1 LRHGNVKSGN
11 WGEGMG
17 AEVPSEP
24 QRPQFAITNR
34 GQVMLFALLT
44 LILTAITVWAGRAW
58 LKHSETLTFA
68 VGPAN
73 SEEAHFAERLAAV
86 LRGTSSRFRLKI
98 VNNPDN
104 AKALS
109 LFDRR
114 LADLALLRTDEK
126 IPARARAL
134 AIVEH
139 DPVLLISPGDKK
151 IKSLDDLKKKKI
163 AVLAEGD
170 DNLAFVRNVLE
181 TLDLHEAASH
191 VQLAAP
197 GTTLQKLFSSGYG
210 AVVAIFHTSRAI
222 KDKSFA
228 QYDRQGNFTL
238 NAIDGAKG
246 LARRIPGISDET
258 IEAGTL
264 SSAPEIPD
272 DDLDTVALQWLL
284 VAQSQM
290 TNTIAGDL
298 ARIIYE
304 NKSALA
310 LDNGFGS
317 SIEPAVTDKDA
328 FVMAHPGAADYIND
342 DTKSFMD
349 RYSDMMYLGAAALSV
364 IGSFFAAIYTQLT
377 RISPEK
383 AGALA
388 TATLTLGEKV
398 EHAHCIDDIEV
409 LQQELEKILR
419 GAVIGLRDGTISCDG
434 LETFKLGY
442 EFVRDEIAMRREY
455 LLRHSGDNERD
466 VALLNAPAK
475 PNKEAAE

>member
-1 LRHGNVKSGN
+1 
-11 WGEGMG
+11 MG
-17 AEVPSEP
+17 AEIPAAPQEP
-24 QRPQFAITNR
+24 PRAQFSITNR
-34 GQVMLFALLT
+34 GQVVLFMLLT
-44 LILTAITVWAGRAW
+44 LILTAFTVWAGRAW
-58 LKHSETLTFA
+58 VRHSETLTFA
-68 VGPAN
+68 AGPAG
-73 SEEAHFAERLAAV
+73 SESARFAERLAAV
-86 LRGTSSRFRLKI
+86 LKNTSSRFRLKI
-98 VNNPDN
+98 VTSSEN
-104 AKALS
+104 AKALA

-126 IPARARAL
+126 IPPRARAI

-163 AVLAEGD
+163 AVLAQGD
-170 DNLAFVRNVLE
+170 NNLAFVRSVLE
-181 TLDLHEAASH
+181 TLDAHEAASR
-191 VQLAAP
+191 VQLAP
-197 GTTLQKLFSSGYG
+197 QGSTLQKLFSSGYG
-210 AVVAIFHTSRAI
+210 AVIAIFHTSKVI

-228 QYDRQGNFTL
+228 QYDKQGNFTL

-246 LARRIPGISDET
+246 LARKIPAISDET

-272 DDLDTVALQWLL
+272 DDLDTVGLEWLL
-284 VAQSQM
+284 VAQSHM
-290 TNTIAGDL
+290 ANTTAGEL

-304 NKSALA
+304 NKSELALA
-310 LDNGFGS
+310 DGFGS
-317 SIEPAVTDKDA
+317 RIEPAVTDKDA
-328 FVMAHPGAADYIND
+328 FVMAHPGARDYIND

-349 RYSDMMYLGAAALSV
+349 RYSDMMYLGAGALSV

-377 RISPEK
+377 RVSPEK

-388 TATLTLGEKV
+388 SAILNIGEKV
-398 EHAHCIDDIEV
+398 EHAHCIDDIEE
-409 LQQELEKILR
+409 LQGELEAVLR
-419 GAVIGLRDGTISCDG
+419 GAVIGLRDGTISSDG

-442 EFVRDEIAMRREY
+442 EFVRDEIAMRRDY
-455 LLRHSGDNERD
+455 LLRHAGDNARD

>member
-1 LRHGNVKSGN
+1 MS
-11 WGEGMG
+11 
-17 AEVPSEP
+17 ADIPTAPQEP
-24 QRPQFAITNR
+24 PRPQFAITNR
-34 GQVMLFALLT
+34 GQVVLFALLT
-44 LILTAITVWAGRAW
+44 LMLTAFTVWAGRAW
-58 LKHSETLTFA
+58 LKSSETLTFA
-68 VGPAN
+68 AGPAG
-73 SEEAHFAERLAAV
+73 SESAHFAERLAAV
-86 LRGTSSRFRLKI
+86 LKSTSSRFRLKI
-98 VNNPDN
+98 VTSPDN

-126 IPARARAL
+126 IPPRARAL

-170 DNLAFVRNVLE
+170 NNLAFVRNVLE
-181 TLDLHEAASH
+181 TLDAHEAASR
-191 VQLAAP
+191 VQLAP
-197 GTTLQKLFSSGYG
+197 QGTSLQKLFSSGYG

-222 KDKSFA
+222 KDRSYA
-228 QYDRQGNFTL
+228 QYDKQGNFTL
-238 NAIDGAKG
+238 NPIDGAKG
-246 LARRIPGISDET
+246 LARKIPGISDET

-272 DDLDTVALQWLL
+272 DDLDTVGLEWLL
-284 VAQSQM
+284 VAQSHM
-290 TNTIAGDL
+290 ANTTAGDV

-310 LDNGFGS
+310 LDDGFGS
-317 SIEPAVTDKDA
+317 KIEPAVTDKDA
-328 FVMAHPGAADYIND
+328 FVMAHPGARDYIND

-377 RISPEK
+377 RVSPEK

-388 TATLTLGEKV
+388 TAILIIGEKV
-398 EHAHCIDDIEV
+398 EHARCIDDIEA
-409 LQQELEKILR
+409 LQGELEAILR
-419 GAVIGLRDGTISCDG
+419 GAVIGLRDGTISGDG

-455 LLRHSGDNERD
+455 LLRHAGDNARD
-466 VALLNAPAK
+466 VTLLSAPDK
-475 PNKEAAE
+475 PSKEAAE

>member
-1 LRHGNVKSGN
+1 
-11 WGEGMG
+11 MG
-17 AEVPSEP
+17 AEAPTQPQQP
-24 QRPQFAITNR
+24 QRSQFAITNR
-34 GQVMLFALLT
+34 GQVLLFALLT
-44 LILTAITVWAGRAW
+44 LILSAITVWAGRIW
-58 LKHSETLTFA
+58 LTHSETLTFA
-68 VGPAN
+68 VGAPD
-73 SEEAHFAERLAAV
+73 SEDAHFAERLAAV
-86 LRGTSSRFRLKI
+86 LKNTSSRFRLKI
-98 VNNPDN
+98 VNDPDN

-114 LADLALLRTDEK
+114 LADLALLRTDAK
-126 IPARARAL
+126 IPPRARAL

-170 DNLAFVRNVLE
+170 NNLAFVRNMLE
-181 TLDLHEAASH
+181 TLDLHDAASR
-191 VQLAAP
+191 VQLAPP
-197 GTTLQKLFSSGYG
+197 GSTLQKLFSSGFG
-210 AVVAIFHTSRAI
+210 AVIAIFHTSKAI
-222 KDKSFA
+222 KDKSYA
-228 QYDRQGNFTL
+228 QYDRQGNFTI

-246 LARRIPGISDET
+246 LARRIPGINDET

-272 DDLDTVALQWLL
+272 DDLDTIGLQWLL
-284 VAQSQM
+284 VAQSHM
-290 TNTIAGDL
+290 STATAGEL

-304 NKSALA
+304 NKSQLS
-310 LDNGFGS
+310 LNSGFGS
-317 SIEPAVTDKDA
+317 RIEPAVTDKDA

-364 IGSFFAAIYTQLT
+364 IGSFFAAIYAQFT
-377 RISPEK
+377 RVSPGK

-388 TATLTLGEKV
+388 TAILTIGEKV
-398 EHAHCIDDIEV
+398 ENAHCIDDIEQ
-409 LQQELEKILR
+409 LQEELEKILR

-442 EFVRDEIAMRREY
+442 ELVRDEITIRREH
-455 LLRHSGDNERD
+455 LLRHAGDDAARD
-466 VALLNAPAK
+466 VALFNGPGK
-475 PNKEAAE
+475 PSKEAAE

>member
-1 LRHGNVKSGN
+1 MS
-11 WGEGMG
+11 
-17 AEVPSEP
+17 AEVPTAPQEP
-24 QRPQFAITNR
+24 QRPQFVVTNR

-44 LILTAITVWAGRAW
+44 LILTAFTVWGARVW
-58 LKHSETLTFA
+58 LKDSETLTFA
-68 VGPAN
+68 AGPAG
-73 SEEAHFAERLAAV
+73 SESAHFAERLAAV
-86 LRGTSSRFRLKI
+86 LKNTSSRFRLKI
-98 VNNPDN
+98 VTSPDN

-126 IPARARAL
+126 IPPRARAL

-170 DNLAFVRNVLE
+170 NNLAFVRGVLE
-181 TLDLHEAASH
+181 TLDAHEAASRT
-191 VQLAAP
+191 QLAPP
-197 GTTLQKLFSSGYG
+197 GTSLQKLFSSGYG
-210 AVVAIFHTSRAI
+210 AVIAIFHTSKAI
-222 KDKSFA
+222 KDRSYA
-228 QYDRQGNFTL
+228 QYDKQGNFTL
-238 NAIDGAKG
+238 NPIDGAKG
-246 LARRIPGISDET
+246 LARKIPGISDET

-272 DDLDTVALQWLL
+272 DDLDTVGLEWLL
-284 VAQSQM
+284 VAQAHM
-290 TNTIAGDL
+290 TNTTAGDL

-310 LDNGFGS
+310 LDDGFGS
-317 SIEPAVTDKDA
+317 KIEPAVTDKDA
-328 FVMAHPGAADYIND
+328 FVMAHPGARDYIND

-377 RISPEK
+377 RVSPAK

-388 TATLTLGEKV
+388 TAILIIGEKV
-398 EHAHCIDDIEV
+398 EHAHCIDDIEA
-409 LQQELEKILR
+409 LQEELEKILR
-419 GAVIGLRDGTISCDG
+419 GVVIGMRDGTISCDG
-434 LETFKLGY
+434 LDTFKLGY
-442 EFVRDEIAMRREY
+442 EFVRDEIGIRRDY
-455 LLRHSGDNERD
+455 LLRHAGDNARD
-466 VALLNAPAK
+466 VALLNAPGK

>member
-1 LRHGNVKSGN
+1 MS
-11 WGEGMG
+11 
-17 AEVPSEP
+17 AEVPAAPHQP

-34 GQVMLFALLT
+34 GQVVLFALLT
-44 LILTAITVWAGRAW
+44 LILTAITLFAGRAW
-58 LKHSETLTFA
+58 LKNTETLTFA
-68 VGPAN
+68 AGPAG
-73 SEEAHFAERLAAV
+73 SESARFAERLAAV
-86 LRGTSSRFRLKI
+86 LKSTSSRFHLKI
-98 VNNPDN
+98 VTNPDS

-126 IPARARAL
+126 IPPRARAL

-170 DNLAFVRNVLE
+170 NNLTFVRNVLE
-181 TLDLHEAASH
+181 TLDAHDAAAR
-191 VQLAAP
+191 VQLAPQGAS
-197 GTTLQKLFSSGYG
+197 LQKLFASGFG
-210 AVVAIFHTSRAI
+210 AVLAIFHTSRAI
-222 KDKSFA
+222 KDKSYA
-228 QYDRQGNFTL
+228 QYDKQGNFTL

-246 LARRIPGISDET
+246 LARKIPGISDET

-272 DDLDTVALQWLL
+272 DDLDTVGLEWLL
-284 VAQSQM
+284 VAQSHM
-290 TNTIAGDL
+290 TNTTAGDL

-304 NKSALA
+304 NKSQLA
-310 LDNGFGS
+310 LDDGFGS
-317 SIEPAVTDKDA
+317 RIEPAVTDKDA
-328 FVMAHPGAADYIND
+328 FVMAHPGARDYIND
-342 DTKSFMD
+342 DIKSFMD

-377 RISPEK
+377 RVSPEK

-388 TATLTLGEKV
+388 TAILIIGEKV
-398 EHAHCIDDIEV
+398 EHAHCFDDIDA
-409 LQQELEKILR
+409 LQSELEAILR
-419 GAVIGLRDGTISCDG
+419 GVVIGMRDGTISSDG

-442 EFVRDEIAMRREY
+442 EFVRDEIAMRRDY
-455 LLRHSGDNERD
+455 LLRHKGEAGRD
-466 VALLNAPAK
+466 VALLNAPDK
-475 PNKEAAE
+475 PSKQAAE

>member
-1 LRHGNVKSGN
+1 MS
-11 WGEGMG
+11 
-17 AEVPSEP
+17 AEVPTAPREP
-24 QRPQFAITNR
+24 ERPRFAITNR
-34 GQVMLFALLT
+34 GQVVLFALLT
-44 LILTAITVWAGRAW
+44 LLLTAITVWSGRAW
-58 LKHSETLTFA
+58 LKSSETLTFA
-68 VGPAN
+68 VGPAG
-73 SEEAHFAERLAAV
+73 SESAHFAQRLAAV
-86 LRGTSSRFRLKI
+86 LKSASSRFRLKI
-98 VNNPDN
+98 VTNSDN

-126 IPARARAL
+126 IPPRARTL

-163 AVLAEGD
+163 AVLSESD
-170 DNLAFVRNVLE
+170 NNLAFVRNVLE
-181 TLDLHEAASH
+181 TLDAHDAAARL
-191 VQLAAP
+191 QLAPQGAS
-197 GTTLQKLFSSGYG
+197 LQKLFSSGFG
-210 AVVAIFHTSRAI
+210 AVIAIFHTSKAI
-222 KDKSFA
+222 KDKSYA
-228 QYDRQGNFTL
+228 QYDKQGNFTL
-238 NAIDGAKG
+238 NPIDGAKG

-272 DDLDTVALQWLL
+272 DDLDTVGLQWLL
-284 VAQSQM
+284 VAQSRM
-290 TNTIAGDL
+290 TNTTAGEL

-310 LDNGFGS
+310 QDDGFGS
-317 SIEPAVTDKDA
+317 KIEPAVTDKDA

-349 RYSDMMYLGAAALSV
+349 RYSDMMYLGAGALSV

-377 RISPEK
+377 RVSPEK

-388 TATLTLGEKV
+388 SAILTIGEKV
-398 EHAHCIDDIEV
+398 EHAHCIDDIEA
-409 LQQELEKILR
+409 LQAELEAILR
-419 GAVIGLRDGTISCDG
+419 GAVIGLRDGTISGDG

-442 EFVRDEIAMRREY
+442 EFVRDEIAMRRDY
-455 LLRHSGDNERD
+455 LMRHAGDKARD
-466 VALLNAPAK
+466 VALLNAPDK
-475 PNKEAAE
+475 PSKEAAE

>member
-1 LRHGNVKSGN
+1 
-11 WGEGMG
+11 MG
-17 AEVPSEP
+17 AEVPAAP
-24 QRPQFAITNR
+24 QELPRARFSITNR
-34 GQVMLFALLT
+34 GQVVLFMLLT
-44 LILTAITVWAGRAW
+44 LILTAFTVWAGRAW
-58 LKHSETLTFA
+58 VRHSETLTFA
-68 VGPAN
+68 AGPAG
-73 SEEAHFAERLAAV
+73 SESARFAERLAAV
-86 LRGTSSRFRLKI
+86 LKNTSSRFRLKI
-98 VNNPDN
+98 ATSPDN
-104 AKALS
+104 GKALA

-126 IPARARAL
+126 IPPRARAI

-163 AVLAEGD
+163 AVLAQGD
-170 DNLAFVRNVLE
+170 NNLVFVRSVLE
-181 TLDLHEAASH
+181 TLDAQEAASR
-191 VQLAAP
+191 VQLAP
-197 GTTLQKLFSSGYG
+197 QGSTLQKLFASGYG
-210 AVVAIFHTSRAI
+210 AVIAIFHTSKVI

-228 QYDRQGNFTL
+228 QYDRQGSFTL

-246 LARRIPGISDET
+246 LARKIPAISDET

-272 DDLDTVALQWLL
+272 DDLDTVGLQWLL
-284 VAQSQM
+284 VAQSRM
-290 TNTIAGDL
+290 TNTTAGEL

-304 NKSALA
+304 NKSELALA
-310 LDNGFGS
+310 DGFGS
-317 SIEPAVTDKDA
+317 RIEPAVTDKDA
-328 FVMAHPGAADYIND
+328 FVMAHPGARDYIND

-349 RYSDMMYLGAAALSV
+349 RYSDMMYLGAGALSV

-377 RISPEK
+377 RVSPEK

-388 TATLTLGEKV
+388 SAILNIGEKV
-398 EHAHCIDDIEV
+398 AHAHCIDDIDE
-409 LQQELEKILR
+409 LQSELEAILR
-419 GAVIGLRDGTISCDG
+419 GAVIGLRDGTISGDG

-442 EFVRDEIAMRREY
+442 EFVRDEIAMRRDY
-455 LLRHSGDNERD
+455 LQRHAGDNARD